1 MLATVLLIGA
11 GNRLHLPY
19 PVLMILL
26 GVGLA
31 FLPGLPDLEIPP
43 NLILPLFLPPLLFAT
58 AQRTSWAVFRVRWR
72 SILLLAVGLVA
83 ATVAAAAGCA
93 WLLIPGIGLS
103 TAVALGAVVSPPDPV
118 AVESVAGPLRIP
130 RRLVTVL
137 QSEGLFNDATALV
150 IFQTAVSA
158 TVSRTTWGADVA
170 LRFGYGALVAVVI
183 GLASGWLVGRLNT
196 FITDPTGRSALTGV
210 VPFAVYLG
218 AEELHASG
226 VVAVVVVAL
235 QLRQKAAAEE
245 AAERITG
252 RAFWDVVEIL
262 VTGIAFGLM
271 GLQLRRVLA
280 DAGDALP
287 TMIGRAVVVCAVV
300 IAVRTVWLVTGTVLN
315 RRLRRG
321 DPAAAPRTASEALV
335 LTWCGMRGL
344 ATLALALALPPTLDD
359 GSPFPARAEI
369 IVIASAVLLAT
380 LVLPGLTL
388 PALVRLLRIAEDE
401 QEIQEAERV
410 VAHRA
415 QHAAIAALWE
425 NHELLD
431 DLPEETATEVRERLA
446 HLEVV
451 LTSRYPPVED
461 VDRLQELQRVHD
473 ISIAAQTVA
482 LDAARREVLRARAE
496 IGIDPE
502 AADRVLRRL
511 DLRTLLLH

>member
-1 MLATVLLIGA
+1 
-11 GNRLHLPY
+11 
-19 PVLMILL
+19 
-26 GVGLA
+26 
-31 FLPGLPDLEIPP
+31 
-43 NLILPLFLPPLLFAT
+43 
-58 AQRTSWAVFRVRWR
+58 
-72 SILLLAVGLVA
+72 
-83 ATVAAAAGCA
+83 
-93 WLLIPGIGLS
+93 
-103 TAVALGAVVSPPDPV
+103 
-118 AVESVAGPLRIP
+118 
-130 RRLVTVL
+130 
-137 QSEGLFNDATALV
+137 
-150 IFQTAVSA
+150 
-158 TVSRTTWGADVA
+158 
-170 LRFGYGALVAVVI
+170 
-183 GLASGWLVGRLNT
+183 
-196 FITDPTGRSALTGV
+196 
-210 VPFAVYLG
+210 
-218 AEELHASG
+218 
-226 VVAVVVVAL
+226 VVV
-235 QLRQKAAAEE
+235 
-245 AAERITG
+245 G
-252 RAFWDVVEIL
+252 
-262 VTGIAFGLM
+262 
-271 GLQLRRVLA
+271 
-280 DAGDALP
+280 
-287 TMIGRAVVVCAVV
+287 AVV
-300 IAVRTVWLVTGTVLN
+300 IAVRMVWLVTGTVLN

-401 QEIQEAERV
+401 QETQEAERV

-461 VDRLQELQRVHD
+461 IDRLQELQRVHD